1 MKRPLKG
8 QPSSVEAIAKL
19 LPPTESQRFLEVIAR
34 FRKVPEDDE
43 HLQILEAIGFLTLI
57 MNRIPDE
64 IAQVI
69 EKAESGLN
77 DEQAAALQR
86 RIETILKNSVDT
98 PSYRDLREMVN
109 QMKEERQQ
117 FKQTVNG
124 LSTDIAAVPALPYP
138 GSFNAKSLGIACLVS
153 LIVGAILS
161 SAALYAKLPDRL
173 NFHFR
178 PKNETDDLVDYF
190 EDVIPELGGHVGV
203 YVIHGQ
209 ILSVDKDA
217 DKGIVITAIP
227 NLP

>member
-1 MKRPLKG
+1 MKPKHK
-8 QPSSVEAIAKL
+8 PSSVEAIAKL
-19 LPPTESQRFLEVIAR
+19 LPPEQSKRFLEVIAR
-34 FRKVPEDDE
+34 FREVPDDDE

-86 RIETILKNSVDT
+86 RIETILKDSVDT
-98 PSYRDLREMVN
+98 PSYKDLREMVR

-117 FKQTVNG
+117 FKQTVNA
-124 LSTDIAAVPALPYP
+124 LSTDIAAVPALPYR
-138 GSFNAKSLGIACLVS
+138 GTFTCRALAWACCLS
-153 LIVGAILS
+153 LIAGAVIT

-173 NFHFR
+173 SFHFR
-178 PKNETDDLVDYF
+178 PKTETDDFVDYF
-190 EDVIPELGGHVGV
+190 EDVIPELGGSVGI

-209 ILSVDKDA
+209 IVSADKEGN
-217 DKGIVITAIP
+217 KGIVVTKLP
-227 NLP
+227 NEP